1 MHTYILMNYCKKYLV
16 LFVTLIML
24 IGSALPMCAQHNIEQ
39 LLPEFSRN
47 EDVDMMEVY
56 SKNVIL
62 LEDLVQ
68 YTCIIRDTPLN
79 RVPRWLQDSITVAFE
94 RELPVA
100 TESDRYQRHTDT
112 GDTLSYSLAY
122 KGKILPDDSKAPALG
137 GPNKSFNMNIITA
150 ASLDICDSTLTL
162 FYAKTTPV
170 EKNVKSGSSE
180 DSCPREAM
188 VEMLQHLTSM
198 SQVKTTPVS
207 YNIANG
213 DFFGSWALEF
223 HPKDVTAVHRRG
235 IRYEIPSTI
244 ADSIYSKATALIN
257 AMTMTESSYDC
268 FMKINDQSIAL
279 GKDMCDDA
287 FLARRIPDGRVF
299 LLHMLPDEKHSGS
312 LVPMDWHQI
321 DKINRK

>member
-39 LLPEFSRN
+39 LLPEFSKC
-47 EDVDMMEVY
+47 EDVEMMEVY

-62 LEDLVQ
+62 LEDQVQ
-68 YTCIIRDTPLN
+68 YTCIIRDTPLT
-79 RVPRWLQDSITVAFE
+79 RVPKWLQDSITVAFE

-122 KGKILPDDSKAPALG
+122 KGKILPDD
-137 GPNKSFNMNIITA
+137 
-150 ASLDICDSTLTL
+150 TLTL

-188 VEMLQHLTSM
+188 VQMLQHLTSM
-198 SQVKTTPVS
+198 SQVKTTPVN
-207 YNIANG
+207 YYIGNK
-213 DFFGSWALEF
+213 DFSGSWALEY
-223 HPKDVTAVHRRG
+223 HPEDVTAVHRRG
-235 IRYEIPSTI
+235 IRCEIPTTM
-244 ADSIYSKATALIN
+244 ADNIYKEATALIK
-257 AMTMTESSYDC
+257 AMSMTESSYDYIV
-268 FMKINDQSIAL
+268 KTNDISIEL
-279 GKDMCDDA
+279 GKDLCDDA
-287 FLARRIPDGRVF
+287 FHARRMPDGRVF

-321 DKINRK
+321 DNINRK

>member
-39 LLPEFSRN
+39 LLPEFSKR
-47 EDVDMMEVY
+47 EDVDMTEMY

-62 LEDLVQ
+62 LEDQMQ

-79 RVPRWLQDSITVAFE
+79 RVPKWLQDSITVAFE

-137 GPNKSFNMNIITA
+137 GPNKSFSMNIITA
-150 ASLDICDSTLTL
+150 ASLDICNSTLTL
-162 FYAKTTPV
+162 FYAKTTNA
-170 EKNVKSGSSE
+170 EKKVQSSSSE
-180 DSCPREAM
+180 KSNSREAM
-188 VEMLQHLTSM
+188 VQMLQHLTSM
-198 SQVKTTPVS
+198 SQVKTTPVN
-207 YNIANG
+207 YYIGNK
-213 DFFGSWALEF
+213 DFSGSWALEYR
-223 HPKDVTAVHRRG
+223 PKDVSEVHRQG
-235 IRYEIPSTI
+235 IRYEIPAAM
-244 ADSIYSKATALIN
+244 ADSIYSKAKALIN

-287 FLARRIPDGRVF
+287 FLARRMPDGRVF

>member
-1 MHTYILMNYCKKYLV
+1 MNYCKKYLV

-39 LLPEFSRN
+39 LLPEFSKC
-47 EDVDMMEVY
+47 EDVEMMEVY

-62 LEDLVQ
+62 LEDQVQ
-68 YTCIIRDTPLN
+68 YTCIIRDTPLT
-79 RVPRWLQDSITVAFE
+79 RVPKWLQDSITVAFE

-122 KGKILPDDSKAPALG
+122 KGKILPDDSEAPALG
-137 GPNKSFNMNIITA
+137 GPNKSFSMNIITA

-162 FYAKTTPV
+162 FYAKTTNA
-170 EKNVKSGSSE
+170 EKKVQSSSSE
-180 DSCPREAM
+180 KSNSREAM
-188 VEMLQHLTSM
+188 VQMLQHLTSM

-213 DFFGSWALEF
+213 DFSGSWALEY
-223 HPKDVTAVHRRG
+223 HPEDVTAIHRQG

-257 AMTMTESSYDC
+257 AMTMTESSYNYIV
-268 FMKINDQSIAL
+268 KTNDISIEL

-287 FLARRIPDGRVF
+287 FHARRMPDGTAF